1 VAYQSG
7 RRNYPLGQQMLD
19 APATGRLLPCEVA
32 FVFGRKWI
40 NAHVRFGSSAT
51 ANLAIFRN

>member
-1 VAYQSG
+1 
-7 RRNYPLGQQMLD
+7 MLD
-19 APATGRLLPCEVA
+19 APATGRLLPCDVA